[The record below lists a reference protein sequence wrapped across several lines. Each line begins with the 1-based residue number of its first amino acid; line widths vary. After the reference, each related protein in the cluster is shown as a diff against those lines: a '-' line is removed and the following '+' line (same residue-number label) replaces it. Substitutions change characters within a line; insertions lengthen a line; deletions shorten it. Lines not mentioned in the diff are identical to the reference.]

1 MILTLAASVAS
12 AIAALVMGMTYGL
25 DITSNEDRFLR
36 AAIEALKSTL
46 RVMVPGAFLVDIIPM
61 RAFRTDYEKQ
71 PNNPAYDSHS
81 QIRSQ
86 VVPRGGFPNLREG
99 SSREVGFGCRRATQV
114 RERIDEGG
122 PAKYSLPM
130 PWLTVM
136 TSVSPT
142 GVVTLLSLG
151 HVSTVG

>member
-61 RAFRTDYEKQ
+61 RAFRTDYEKHRTTQ
-71 PNNPAYDSHS
+71 LTIHTVRY
-81 QIRSQ
+81 
-86 VVPRGGFPNLREG
+86 VPKWFPGAGFQTFAKVARVKSDLAVDGPLKYVKESMKVGLRNTLYQCRG
-99 SSREVGFGCRRATQV
+99 
-114 RERIDEGG
+114 
-122 PAKYSLPM
+122 
-130 PWLTVM
+130 
-136 TSVSPT
+136 
-142 GVVTLLSLG
+142 
-151 HVSTVG
+151 